1 MFVTILIN
9 LRILFLNG
17 KPDGE
22 GRHLHQGHQ
31 PPVSC
36 REDHPLE
43 NLRLA
48 LLEGGVLRSDGRAAG
63 RQGNGAEIDRGRVW
77 REREAV
83 AVFVSD
89 SEDAADSAGER
100 YILFRGIHY
109 FFKHTIL
116 FLDKLGVCQFFVG
129 SSQNDPT
136 PEYRR
141 EYSGICPE
149 SSFNHAS
156 KYVIYNATC
165 IE

>member
-1 MFVTILIN
+1 MIN

-89 SEDAADSAGER
+89 SEDAADPARER

-109 FFKHTIL
+109 FSSIQYFFWINWGFVN
-116 FLDKLGVCQFFVG
+116 FLLAPPKM
-129 SSQNDPT
+129 T
-136 PEYRR
+136 PRLNIVESIQEYVLNRL
-141 EYSGICPE
+141 STMLL
-149 SSFNHAS
+149 NM
-156 KYVIYNATC
+156 
-165 IE
+165 